1 LYSQTS
7 DAVKDKQPHIAI
19 NVSLHLFLFV
29 KDPPSEYVFPNNA
42 ESFKWQKFLGEV
54 ADAVQDKQPTLFLAE
69 HVNSLTTTYPDLFYA
84 LPQLRPSEPL
94 VGDLWFEV

>member
-1 LYSQTS
+1 MPKIS
-7 DAVKDKQPHIAI
+7 
-19 NVSLHLFLFV
+19 
-29 KDPPSEYVFPNNA
+29 A
-42 ESFKWQKFLGEV
+42 ESFKWEKFLGEL

-94 VGDLWFEV
+94 VSDACLYGPFGVYIWCDQTQQPRVADCGS